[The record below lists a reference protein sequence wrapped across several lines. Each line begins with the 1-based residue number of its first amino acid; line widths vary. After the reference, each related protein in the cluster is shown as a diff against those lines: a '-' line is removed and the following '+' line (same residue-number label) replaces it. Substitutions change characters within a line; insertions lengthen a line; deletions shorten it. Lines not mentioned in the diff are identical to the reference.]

1 MTPTERPVLIDIP
14 SPVETFDEVST
25 LTDDTTTAET
35 PVEGSSN
42 TSVGTPAKT
51 LIETDVPSVIKTP
64 TEGPVITDI
73 SPVKT
78 LVEGSVSD
86 YTHILDTVVVSD
98 IQIAEEDKEL
108 SGDANADLLNEVE
121 ISLLDE
127 VFIFCFLFLFLSFYL
142 SF

>member
-14 SPVETFDEVST
+14 SPGETFEVST

-64 TEGPVITDI
+64 TEGSVITDI

-108 SGDANADLLNEVE
+108 SGDANDLLNEVE

>member
-14 SPVETFDEVST
+14 SPGETFEVST

-51 LIETDVPSVIKTP
+51 LIETDVPSFIKTP
-64 TEGPVITDI
+64 TEGSVITDI

-108 SGDANADLLNEVE
+108 SGDANDDLLNEVE